1 MRIASITDASN
12 LFFFVSVAVAALLLV
27 MTIMSRLN
35 QA

>member
-1 MRIASITDASN
+1 MPTASIRPNN